1 MTSKNRA
8 ALITKLQGLLKKY
21 YKAAPTNPGRPLL
34 EHVLYGALLEE
45 SPYDL
50 ADESYAKCEQEF
62 FDWNEV
68 RVTSVTELAEV
79 LSNLPCPTSTA
90 VRLKRCLQGVFET
103 FYSFDIDHLRKEN
116 LGKAVA
122 KFESMPGMSPFVV
135 SHVCQ
140 HGLGGHAIPLN
151 SSALK
156 LLVIMGIVTPQE
168 GRVGKVSGLD
178 RAIPKN
184 KAIEFAS
191 CLHQAAVQFAS
202 SPLDTSVRDLVSGVN
217 PDADLFAMASEV
229 VGKNLKK
236 ESNKPT
242 NVAGVQPAD
251 TVQPV
256 KASAFSKSNKV
267 VDKGKDTDRGATITK
282 FGGLK
287 SPKTSTKQKKVDL
300 PNKSVSPK
308 SPKVTQKTDGNEPEK
323 RRKVV
328 HPKQQKMQTRT
339 AAELNTSKSAVRK
352 LPVPKNTPT
361 AKVASSTQD
370 SKPGA
375 KTASKGKVAGKQDKS
390 TSPSKNDILGKISS
404 ANSKKKKSKA
414 SGTAVP
420 GSHKL
425 AKRKPR

>member
-8 ALITKLQGLLKKY
+8 ALIVKLQGLLKKY
-21 YKAAPTNPGRPLL
+21 YKAAPTNQGRPLL

-50 ADESYAKCEQEF
+50 ADEAYAKCEQEF

-122 KFESMPGMSPFVV
+122 KFESMPGISPFVV
-135 SHVCQ
+135 NHVCQ

-156 LLVIMGIVTPQE
+156 LLVMVGIVTPQE
-168 GRVGKVSGLD
+168 GRVGKVSGLE

-217 PDADLFAMASEV
+217 PDADLFAMAPEV
-229 VGKNLKK
+229 VGKNFKK
-236 ESNKPT
+236 ESNKAP

-251 TVQPV
+251 TVQSL
-256 KASAFSKSNKV
+256 KISAFSKSNKV
-267 VDKGKDTDRGATITK
+267 LDKGKDTDRGGASIAK

-287 SPKTSTKQKKVDL
+287 SPKASTKPKKVDL
-300 PNKSVSPK
+300 PKSVSPK

-323 RRKVV
+323 GRKVV
-328 HPKQQKMQTRT
+328 HPKQEKMQTRPP
-339 AAELNTSKSAVRK
+339 AELNTSKSAVRK
-352 LPVPKNTPT
+352 LPVSKNTPT
-361 AKVASSTQD
+361 AKVTSSAQD

-375 KTASKGKVAGKQDKS
+375 KTTSKGKVAGKQDKS

-414 SGTAVP
+414 SDTALP

>member
-8 ALITKLQGLLKKY
+8 ALITKLQGLLKKHF
-21 YKAAPTNPGRPLL
+21 KAAPTNPGRPLL

-50 ADESYAKCEQEF
+50 ADEAYAKCEQEF

-79 LSNLPCPTSTA
+79 LAHLPCPTSTA

-122 KFESMPGMSPFVV
+122 KFESMLATSPFVV
-135 SHVCQ
+135 NHVCQ

-156 LLVIMGIVTPQE
+156 LLVMMGIVTPQE
-168 GRVGKVSGLD
+168 SRVGKVPGLE

-184 KAIEFAS
+184 KAIEFVS

-202 SPLDTSVRDLVSGVN
+202 SPLDSSVRDLVVGVN
-217 PDADLFAMASEV
+217 PDADLFAMVSEV

-236 ESNKPT
+236 ESNKAISL
-242 NVAGVQPAD
+242 AGVQPVD
-251 TVQPV
+251 TVQPL
-256 KASAFSKSNKV
+256 KTSAFSKSSKV
-267 VDKGKDTDRGATITK
+267 LDKGKDADRVATNAK

-287 SPKTSTKQKKVDL
+287 SPKVSTKPKKVD
-300 PNKSVSPK
+300 SPK
-308 SPKVTQKTDGNEPEK
+308 SVPPKVPKVTQKTDGNESEK

-328 HPKQQKMQTRT
+328 HPKQEKMQVRPV
-339 AAELNTSKSAVRK
+339 AELNTSKSAVRK
-352 LPVPKNTPT
+352 LPVPKSTPT
-361 AKVASSTQD
+361 AKVASSAQGA
-370 SKPGA
+370 KAGA
-375 KTASKGKVAGKQDKS
+375 KTTSKGKIARKQDKS
-390 TSPSKNDILGKISS
+390 TSPSKNDMLGKIGS
-404 ANSKKKKSKA
+404 ANSKKKKPKA
-414 SGTAVP
+414 SDTAVP